1 MDADKTVLTQWTKKD
16 QDNQNLHLQRILDR
30 VRAKTKRQASSVVIF
45 DLDGTLYDNRPR
57 TMYILRQI
65 ADQFYD
71 DMPQLVRAV
80 EGGAINDLDNYEYSL
95 DASMARLGVTDEN
108 EIKLAKAEWSKRFF
122 TDGYQ
127 QYDVPLPG
135 AKKFVCDVYEAGAT
149 VIYLTG
155 RDVNM
160 LVGLTQTLRMCG
172 FPVGV
177 VGTMTM
183 TKKDFNQDD
192 GIFKDEVAAYL
203 DRLGEVV
210 GIFENEP
217 GNSNLFQKNFP
228 GATSMF
234 LLTQHRPDAPALD
247 EGITRIRDF
256 RILKSE

>member
-1 MDADKTVLTQWTKKD
+1 MTTETHPNPWSKED
-16 QDNQNLHLQRILDR
+16 QKRQNSHLQRILDR
-30 VRAKTKRQASSVVIF
+30 IHTKTKRQASSVVIF
-45 DLDGTLYDNRPR
+45 DLDGTLFDNRPR
-57 TMYILRQI
+57 TVYIFKQI

-71 DMPQLVRAV
+71 QLPQLVKAMDA
-80 EGGAINDLDNYEYSL
+80 GAIDNLDNILYGPAATL
-95 DASMARLGVTDEN
+95 KRLGVTDEE
-108 EIKLAKAEWSKRFF
+108 EIALVTEEWSKRFF
-122 TDGYQ
+122 TDEYQ
-127 QYDVPLPG
+127 KFDVPMPG
-135 AKKFVCDVYEAGAT
+135 AKKFVTDVHEAGAT

-160 LVGLTQTLRMCG
+160 LVGLTQSLRMCG

-192 GIFKDEVAAYL
+192 GLFKDEVAAYL

-217 GNSNLFQKNFP
+217 ANSNLLQKNFP

-234 LLTQHRPDAPALD
+234 ILSQHRPDAPELD
-247 EGITRIRDF
+247 DGIAQIRDF
-256 RILKSE
+256 RIKDWER

>member
-1 MDADKTVLTQWTKKD
+1 MNADKTTLTTWTKED

-30 VRAKTKRQASSVVIF
+30 VRVKTKRQASSVVIF
-45 DLDGTLYDNRPR
+45 DLDGTLFDNRPR
-57 TMYILRQI
+57 TMYIMRQI

-71 DMPQLVRAV
+71 QMPQLVHAV
-80 EGGAINDLDNYEYSL
+80 ECGDINNLDNYEYSL
-95 DASMARLGVTDEN
+95 DASMARLGVTDAN
-108 EIKLAKAEWSKRFF
+108 EISLAKSEWAKRFF
-122 TDGYQ
+122 TDHYQ
-127 QYDVPLPG
+127 QFDVPLPG
-135 AKKFVCDVYEAGAT
+135 AKKFVCDVYDAGAT

-177 VGTMTM
+177 VGTMTK

-192 GIFKDEVAAYL
+192 GVFKDEVAAYL

-217 GNSNLFQKNFP
+217 ANSNLFQKNFP

-247 EGITRIRDF
+247 DGITPIRDF
-256 RILKSE
+256 RILKD

>member
-1 MDADKTVLTQWTKKD
+1 MNADKTVLTTWTQKD
-16 QDNQNLHLQRILDR
+16 QDRQNLHLQRVLDR
-30 VRAKTKRQASSVVIF
+30 IQVKTKRQASSVVIF
-45 DLDGTLYDNRPR
+45 DLDGTLFDNRPR
-57 TMYILRQI
+57 TMYIMRQI

-71 DMPQLVRAV
+71 QMPQLVRAV
-80 EGGAINDLDNYEYSL
+80 ENGDINNLDNYEYSL
-95 DASMARLGVTDEN
+95 ESSMANLGVTDEN
-108 EIKLAKAEWSKRFF
+108 EIKIAKAEWVKRFF
-122 TDGYQ
+122 TDEYQ
-127 QYDVPLPG
+127 QFDVPLPG
-135 AKKFVCDVYEAGAT
+135 AKKYVCDVYDAGAT

-160 LVGLTQTLRMCG
+160 LVGLTQALRMCG

-192 GIFKDEVAAYL
+192 GVFKDAVAAYL

-217 GNSNLFQKNFP
+217 ANSNLFQKNFP

-247 EGITRIRDF
+247 DGITPIRDF
-256 RILKSE
+256 RILK

>member
-1 MDADKTVLTQWTKKD
+1 MNADTTTLTTWTKED

-30 VRAKTKRQASSVVIF
+30 IHVKTKRQASSVVIF

-57 TMYILRQI
+57 TMYIMRQI

-71 DMPQLVRAV
+71 QMPQLVKAV
-80 EGGAINDLDNYEYSL
+80 ESGAINDLEKYQYGPEASL
-95 DASMARLGVTDEN
+95 KCLGVTAEN

-122 TDGYQ
+122 TDDYQ

-183 TKKDFNQDD
+183 TKKDFDQDD
-192 GIFKDEVAAYL
+192 GLFKDEVAAYL

-217 GNSNLFQKNFP
+217 ANSNLFQKNFP

-234 LLTQHRPDAPALD
+234 LLTQHRPDAPQLN

-256 RILKSE
+256 RILK

>member
-1 MDADKTVLTQWTKKD
+1 MSADKTVLTNWTKKD
-16 QDNQNLHLQRILDR
+16 QDRQNLHLQRILDR
-30 VRAKTKRQASSVVIF
+30 IHVKTKRQASSVVIF
-45 DLDGTLYDNRPR
+45 DLDGTLFDNRPR
-57 TMYILRQI
+57 TMYIMRQI
-65 ADQFYD
+65 ADQFYAQ
-71 DMPQLVRAV
+71 MPQLVGAV
-80 EGGAINDLDNYEYSL
+80 ENGE
-95 DASMARLGVTDEN
+95 MARLGVTDEN
-108 EIKLAKAEWSKRFF
+108 EIKLAKGEWSKRFF
-122 TDGYQ
+122 TDYYQ

-192 GIFKDEVAAYL
+192 GMFKDEVAAYL

-234 LLTQHRPDAPALD
+234 LLTQHRPDAPELD
-247 EGITRIRDF
+247 DGITPIRDF
-256 RILKSE
+256 RILK

>member
-1 MDADKTVLTQWTKKD
+1 MNANKTTLTKWTKED
-16 QDNQNLHLQRILDR
+16 QANQNLHLNRILDR
-30 VRAKTKRQASSVVIF
+30 IRTKTKRQASSVVIF

-57 TMYILRQI
+57 TMYIMRQI
-65 ADQFYD
+65 ADQFYNQ
-71 DMPQLVRAV
+71 MPQLVKAV
-80 EGGAINDLDNYEYSL
+80 ESGEINNLDNFEYSL
-95 DASMARLGVTDEN
+95 EASMARLGVTDEN
-108 EIKLAKAEWSKRFF
+108 EIKLAKTEWSKRFF
-122 TDGYQ
+122 TDDYQ

-135 AKKFVCDVYEAGAT
+135 AKKFVCDVYDAGAT

-192 GIFKDEVAAYL
+192 GMFKDEVAAYL

-217 GNSNLFQKNFP
+217 ANSNLFQKNFP

-234 LLTQHRPDAPALD
+234 LLTQHRPDAPELD
-247 EGITRIRDF
+247 DGITPIRDF
-256 RILKSE
+256 RILNE

>member
-1 MDADKTVLTQWTKKD
+1 MNDDKTVLTKWTQED
-16 QDNQNLHLQRILDR
+16 QARQNLHLQRILDR
-30 VRAKTKRQASSVVIF
+30 VHVKTKRQASSVVIF

-57 TMYILRQI
+57 TMYILRQV

-71 DMPQLVRAV
+71 QMPQLVKAV
-80 EGGAINDLDNYEYSL
+80 ESGEINHLDNYEYSL
-95 DASMARLGVTDEN
+95 EASMARLGVTDEN
-108 EIKLAKAEWSKRFF
+108 EISLAKSEWSKRFF
-122 TDGYQ
+122 TDDYQ

-135 AKKFVCDVYEAGAT
+135 AKKYVCDVYEAGAT

-192 GIFKDEVAAYL
+192 GVFKDEVAAYL

-217 GNSNLFQKNFP
+217 ANSNLFQKNFP
-228 GATSMF
+228 GATSVF
-234 LLTQHRPDAPALD
+234 LMTQHRPDAPELD
-247 EGITRIRDF
+247 EGITPIRDF
-256 RILKSE
+256 RILK

>member
-1 MDADKTVLTQWTKKD
+1 MNADKTVLTEWTKKD
-16 QDNQNLHLQRILDR
+16 QDRQNLHLQRILDR
-30 VRAKTKRQASSVVIF
+30 IHVKTKRQASSVVIF
-45 DLDGTLYDNRPR
+45 DLDGTRYDNRPR

-71 DMPQLVRAV
+71 QMPQLVKAV
-80 EGGAINDLDNYEYSL
+80 ENGEINKLDNYEYGL

-108 EIKLAKAEWSKRFF
+108 EIKLAKSEWSKRFF
-122 TDGYQ
+122 TDDYQ

-192 GIFKDEVAAYL
+192 GMFKDEVAAYL

-217 GNSNLFQKNFP
+217 ANSNLFQKNFP

-247 EGITRIRDF
+247 DGITPIRDF
-256 RILKSE
+256 RILDL

>member
-1 MDADKTVLTQWTKKD
+1 MNDDKTVLTKWTQED
-16 QDNQNLHLQRILDR
+16 QARQNLHLQRILDR
-30 VRAKTKRQASSVVIF
+30 VHVKTKRQASSVVIF

-57 TMYILRQI
+57 TMYILRQV

-71 DMPQLVRAV
+71 QMPQLVNAV
-80 EGGAINDLDNYEYSL
+80 ESGVINNLDNYEYGL
-95 DASMARLGVTDEN
+95 EDSMARLGVTDEN

-122 TDGYQ
+122 TDDYQ

-135 AKKFVCDVYEAGAT
+135 AKKYVCDVYEAGAT

-192 GIFKDEVAAYL
+192 GVFKDAVAAYL

-217 GNSNLFQKNFP
+217 ATSNLFQKNFP

-247 EGITRIRDF
+247 EGIIPIRDF
-256 RILKSE
+256 RILR

>member
-1 MDADKTVLTQWTKKD
+1 MNDDKTVLTKWTQED
-16 QDNQNLHLQRILDR
+16 QARQNLHLQRILDR
-30 VRAKTKRQASSVVIF
+30 VHVKTKRQASSVVIF

-57 TMYILRQI
+57 TIYILRQV

-71 DMPQLVRAV
+71 QMPQLVKAV
-80 EGGAINDLDNYEYSL
+80 ESGEINRLDNYEYSL
-95 DASMARLGVTDEN
+95 EASMARLGVTDEN
-108 EIKLAKAEWSKRFF
+108 EISLAKSEWSKRFF
-122 TDGYQ
+122 TDDYQ

-135 AKKFVCDVYEAGAT
+135 AKKYVCDVYEAGAT

-192 GIFKDEVAAYL
+192 GVFKDEVAAYL

-217 GNSNLFQKNFP
+217 ANSNLFQKNFP
-228 GATSMF
+228 GATSVF
-234 LLTQHRPDAPALD
+234 LMTQHRPDAPELD
-247 EGITRIRDF
+247 EGITPIRDF
-256 RILKSE
+256 RILK

>member
-1 MDADKTVLTQWTKKD
+1 MTEVNPHHWTKED
-16 QDNQNLHLQRILDR
+16 QERQNIHLKRVLDR
-30 VRAKTKRQASSVVIF
+30 IHMKTKRQASSVVIF
-45 DLDGTLYDNRPR
+45 DLDGTLFDNRPR
-57 TMYILRQI
+57 TTYIFRQI

-71 DMPQLVRAV
+71 QLPQLVAAV
-80 EGGAINDLDNYEYSL
+80 ESGAVSNLDNIQYGPSATL
-95 DASMARLGVTDEN
+95 KCLNVTDEK
-108 EIKLAKAEWSKRFF
+108 EIALITEEWAKRFF
-122 TDGYQ
+122 TDDYQ
-127 QYDVPLPG
+127 QFDIPLPG
-135 AKKFVCDVYEAGAT
+135 AKKFVTESHEAGAT

-183 TKKDFNQDD
+183 TKRDFNQDD
-192 GIFKDEVAAYL
+192 GLFKEEVAAYL

-217 GNSNLFQKNFP
+217 ANSNLLQKNFP

-234 LLTQHRPDAPALD
+234 LLTQHRPDAPQLD
-247 EGITRIRDF
+247 EGITPIRDF
-256 RILKSE
+256 RIL

>member
-1 MDADKTVLTQWTKKD
+1 MSTNKSILTKWTKED
-16 QDNQNLHLQRILDR
+16 QANQNLHLQRILDR
-30 VRAKTKRQASSVVIF
+30 IRTKTKRQASSVVIF

-57 TMYILRQI
+57 TMYIMRQI

-71 DMPQLVRAV
+71 QMPQLVKAV
-80 EGGAINDLDNYEYSL
+80 ESGEINNLDNFEYSL
-95 DASMARLGVTDEN
+95 DASMERLGVTDEK
-108 EIKLAKAEWSKRFF
+108 EIKLAKSEWSKRFF
-122 TDGYQ
+122 TDDYQ

-192 GIFKDEVAAYL
+192 GMFKDEVAAYL

-217 GNSNLFQKNFP
+217 ANSNLFQKNFP

-234 LLTQHRPDAPALD
+234 LLTQHRPDAPELD
-247 EGITRIRDF
+247 DGITPIRDF
-256 RILKSE
+256 RILKD